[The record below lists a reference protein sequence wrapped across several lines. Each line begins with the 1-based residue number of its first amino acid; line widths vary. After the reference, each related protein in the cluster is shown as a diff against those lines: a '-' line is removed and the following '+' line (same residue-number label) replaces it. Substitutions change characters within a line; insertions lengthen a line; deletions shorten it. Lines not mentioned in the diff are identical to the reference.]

1 MPGPFG
7 TGGVPISGYAMLQH
21 QIKAVHESAH
31 QEEKQRQD
39 HGKKVKLASF
49 NAHISC
55 CLLSALSSLFSA
67 AAAAN
72 SELFIAYIL
81 GPIHFYAV
89 S

>member
-1 MPGPFG
+1 MPGPFV

-39 HGKKVKLASF
+39 HGKKVKLSLF

-67 AAAAN
+67 AAN

-81 GPIHFYAV
+81 GPIHFYVV